1 MINNQKD
8 FSFQKKTLIILLT
21 IGKIIQIK
29 SIIISNFTSLSI
41 NKSIKTI
48 KTNRSRKN
56 LENNSTKPMNNIQI
70 NLEKLETK
78 YFLFFFIVYVIWS

>member
-78 YFLFFFIVYVIWS
+78 YFYFFL

>member
-56 LENNSTKPMNNIQI
+56 
-70 NLEKLETK
+70 
-78 YFLFFFIVYVIWS
+78 